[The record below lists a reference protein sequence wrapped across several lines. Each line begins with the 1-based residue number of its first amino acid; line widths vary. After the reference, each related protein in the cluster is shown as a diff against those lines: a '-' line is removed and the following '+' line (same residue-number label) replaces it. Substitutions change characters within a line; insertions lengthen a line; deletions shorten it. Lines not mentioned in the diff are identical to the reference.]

1 LSVSD
6 PVGTLPDINNVT
18 GRKTGMKAWICN
30 AFGEEP
36 QWVEAPDMA
45 DASLQPGQVLIDVVA
60 CGVNFADTLILL
72 GKYQK
77 RPDGPFSPGF
87 EVSGTVRAVGK
98 DVSHVKPGDAVM
110 AMPDWGGYAEQVV
123 VDARL
128 VIPLPGGVDFNS
140 AAAFQIA
147 YGTSWFAL
155 KYHADV
161 RPGEIVLV
169 HGAAGGVGLTAV
181 ECAKLLG
188 ATVIATAGGADKCQ
202 IARDHGA
209 DYVIDYKAE
218 NIRDRVRE
226 ITTTLGQPKGADV
239 VYDPV
244 GGDVFDQSLR
254 CVAPGARILLIGFA
268 SGTVPQIPAN
278 ILLVKNVTV
287 IGFYFGSYLEQN
299 PDIAQA
305 GMAELLERLQT
316 GAIRPMISRV
326 YRLEDAMEA
335 LASIRDRTATGKL
348 VIDCRKN
355 R

>member
-1 LSVSD
+1 
-6 PVGTLPDINNVT
+6 
-18 GRKTGMKAWICN
+18 MKAWICK
-30 AFGEEP
+30 AFGEEAVLTDWIDP
-36 QWVEAPDMA
+36 VPGPD
-45 DASLQPGQVLIDVVA
+45 QVAIDVQS
-60 CGVNFADTLILL
+60 CGVNFADTLILI

-87 EVSGTVRAVGK
+87 EVSGTVRSIGAN
-98 DVSHVKPGDAVM
+98 VKGITIGDRVM
-110 AMPDWGGYAEQVV
+110 ALPDWGGFAEQVV
-123 VDARL
+123 ANAAT
-128 VIPLPGGVDFNS
+128 VIPLPETVGYDQ

-147 YGTSWFAL
+147 YGTSWFGL
-155 KYHADV
+155 KYRADV
-161 RPGEIVLV
+161 QSGDLVLV

-202 IARDHGA
+202 IARNHGA
-209 DYVIDYKAE
+209 DYTIDYKIE

-226 ITTTLGQPKGADV
+226 IAASLGKPAGVDV

-287 IGFYFGSYLEQN
+287 IGFYFGAYLEQN
-299 PDIAQA
+299 PDIARQ
-305 GMAELLERLQT
+305 GMGELLGLLAT
-316 GAIRPMISRV
+316 GKITPMISAT
-326 YRLEDAMEA
+326 YPLSDAMIALEA
-335 LASIRDRTATGKL
+335 IRNRTATGKL
-348 VIDCRKN
+348 VINMR
-355 R
+355 

>member
-1 LSVSD
+1 
-6 PVGTLPDINNVT
+6 
-18 GRKTGMKAWICN
+18 MKAWICK
-30 AFGEEP
+30 AFGKETVLTDWADP
-36 QWVEAPDMA
+36 VPGPD
-45 DASLQPGQVLIDVVA
+45 QVAIDVQS
-60 CGVNFADTLILL
+60 CGVNFADTLILI

-87 EVSGTVRAVGK
+87 EVSGTVRSIGAN
-98 DVSHVKPGDAVM
+98 VKGITIGDRVM
-110 AMPDWGGYAEQVV
+110 ALPDWGGFAEQVV
-123 VDARL
+123 VNAAT
-128 VIPLPGGVDFNS
+128 VIPLPETVGYDQ

-147 YGTSWFAL
+147 YGTSWFGL
-155 KYHADV
+155 KYRADV
-161 RPGEIVLV
+161 QSGDLVLV

-209 DYVIDYKAE
+209 DYTIDYKIE

-226 ITTTLGQPKGADV
+226 IAASLGKPAGVDV

-287 IGFYFGSYLEQN
+287 IGFYFGAYLEQN
-299 PDIAQA
+299 PDIARQ
-305 GMAELLERLQT
+305 GMDELQDLLAT
-316 GAIRPMISRV
+316 GKITPMISAT
-326 YRLEDAMEA
+326 YRLSDAMIALEA
-335 LASIRDRTATGKL
+335 IRNRTATGKL
-348 VIDCRKN
+348 VINMR
-355 R
+355 

>member
-1 LSVSD
+1 
-6 PVGTLPDINNVT
+6 
-18 GRKTGMKAWICN
+18 MKAWICS

-36 QWVEAPDMA
+36 QWRDAPDLVA
-45 DASLQPGQVLIDVVA
+45 PKLQPGQVLVDIAA
-60 CGVNFADTLILL
+60 CGVNFADTLILR

-77 RPDGPFSPGF
+77 RPEGPFSPGF
-87 EVSGTVRAVGK
+87 EVSGTVRAVG
-98 DVSHVKPGDAVM
+98 DGVTHVKPGDAVM
-110 AMPDWGGYAEQVV
+110 AMPDWGGYAEQVIA
-123 VDARL
+123 DASL
-128 VIPLPGGVDFNS
+128 VIPLPDGVDFNN

-155 KYHADV
+155 KYRADV
-161 RPGEIVLV
+161 KPGEIVLV

-188 ATVIATAGGADKCQ
+188 ATVIATAGGPEKCQ

-209 DYVIDYKAE
+209 DYVIDYKSE

-226 ITTTLGQPKGADV
+226 ITTTLGQPKGANV

-278 ILLVKNVTV
+278 ILLVKNVTA
-287 IGFYFGSYLEQN
+287 IGFYFGAYLEQN
-299 PDIAQA
+299 PDIAQQ
-305 GMAELLERLQT
+305 GMADLLDRLKS
-316 GAIRPMISRV
+316 GAIRPMVSAV
-326 YRLEDAMEA
+326 YRLEQAMEA
-335 LASIRDRTATGKL
+335 LAAIRDRTATGKL
-348 VIDCRKN
+348 VLDCRKN